1 RLSAG
6 AALVT
11 GLGMMG
17 LATAVPA
24 QAATVTQNY
33 ECSFDV
39 LNVGVTYDAAPVQVE
54 LTADVPATVEVGD
67 EINSAVTATVTI
79 QDEQRNALYGL
90 LGVRAVDGPDAAGAA
105 AEDGGLNTKNA
116 RNQASFT
123 LSNGTDSAEGIIPL
137 EVPVTAVPDSG
148 ELVVVA
154 TGAVAPISADGVG
167 TYTVDAGDFQA
178 YIRGYENAD
187 GTGYKTNIT
196 MDCTNVS
203 EITEIATVE
212 VTEATDE
219 PTDPD
224 PSGTPTDEP
233 TDPSGTS
240 TDEPT
245 DPSTTPEPSA
255 TVGDGDD
262 GSTDP
267 QTPGVVQTDDA
278 SVLSGDDNAALL
290 LGGVLLAGAGAGA
303 VTIARRRSGSQH

>member
-1 RLSAG
+1 MAKRLKTRLSAG

-11 GLGMMG
+11 GIGMMG

-24 QAATVTQNY
+24 QAATVTQDY
-33 ECSFDV
+33 TCSFDV

-54 LTADVPATVEVGD
+54 LTADVPATVEQGT
-67 EINSAVTATVTI
+67 EISSAVTAKVTI
-79 QDEQRNALYGL
+79 QDEQRDALYGL

-105 AEDGGLNTKNA
+105 AEDGGLNSKNA
-116 RNQASFT
+116 RNQANFT
-123 LSNGTDSAEGIIPL
+123 LSNGTDSAEGTIPL
-137 EVPVTAVPDSG
+137 EVPVTVVPDAG
-148 ELVVVA
+148 ELVVSA
-154 TGAVAPISADGVG
+154 TGAVAPIKADGVG

-203 EITEIATVE
+203 TDTAITTVE
-212 VTEATDE
+212 VTEASSE

-224 PSGTPTDEP
+224 PSGTATDEP
-233 TDPSGTS
+233 TDPGT
-240 TDEPT
+240 TP
-245 DPSTTPEPSA
+245 PEPSA

-262 GSTDP
+262 GASDP
-267 QTPGVVQTDDA
+267 ETPGVVQTDDA
-278 SVLSGDDNAALL
+278 SVLSGGNNAALL

>member
-1 RLSAG
+1 MAKRLKTRLSAG

-24 QAATVTQNY
+24 QAATITQSY

-79 QDEQRNALYGL
+79 QNEQREALYGL
-90 LGVRAVDGPDAAGAA
+90 LQVRAVDGPDAAGAA

-137 EVPVTAVPDSG
+137 EVPNTTVPDAG
-148 ELVVVA
+148 DLVVQA
-154 TGAVAPISADGVG
+154 TGAVAPISADAAG

-178 YIRGYENAD
+178 YIRGYGENGD
-187 GTGYKTNIT
+187 YKTNIT

-203 EITEIATVE
+203 EITTLATVE
-212 VTEATDE
+212 VTEATDPE

-224 PSGTPTDEP
+224 PS
-233 TDPSGTS
+233 DPG
-240 TDEPT
+240 
-245 DPSTTPEPSA
+245 TTPEPTA

-262 GSTDP
+262 DGSTDP
-267 QTPGVVQTDDA
+267 ETPGVVQTDDA
-278 SVLSGDDNAALL
+278 TVLSGDNNAALL